1 MKRRSFLHKLSHA
14 AAAPIVLPNLLHQAL
29 AQQSGSFLSNTNE
42 PGRILVLIKLDGGN
56 DGLDV
61 IKKVIYK
68 STKVLK
74 LNGILALE
82 IGYGQYRSVK
92 NLLKVNNFK
101 EKLVIKD
108 YENNIRC
115 IFSTLLKK

>member
-56 DGLDV
+56 DGLNTV
-61 IKKVIYK
+61 IPLNQLSELHASKTTCDAATRVYYRSWKCFFGTTPRLSGFK
-68 STKVLK
+68 SLLMNNVLK
-74 LNGILALE
+74 L
-82 IGYGQYRSVK
+82 YK
-92 NLLKVNNFK
+92 M
-101 EKLVIKD
+101 
-108 YENNIRC
+108 
-115 IFSTLLKK
+115 